1 LVVPGQLWASVPG
14 PVLSSVSEFCDM
26 NKIAKPLVV
35 FVAAGSLAFMAFAI
49 ALTAG
54 GPDWDAISK
63 SESFTRDFV
72 LTVSTGEQTA
82 YAVRHRRSDQQVSS
96 STVLAEVV
104 VAALQRQAQ
113 DLQTQVQQIQQET
126 ERKVP
131 LVPEIVRLKEQDE
144 KALAAR
150 SDVLEQELTNL
161 RTRESQMLAAQAEKS
176 AETQSV
182 MQVVVERRNEGF
194 RMKNLLELL
203 RTDAYVAQVQK
214 KALDDELIRLKEN
227 VRRLEKRNQ
236 QLKQTIS
243 TTYDQDKVSSNP

>member
-1 LVVPGQLWASVPG
+1 
-14 PVLSSVSEFCDM
+14 
-26 NKIAKPLVV
+26 
-35 FVAAGSLAFMAFAI
+35 
-49 ALTAG
+49 
-54 GPDWDAISK
+54 
-63 SESFTRDFV
+63 
-72 LTVSTGEQTA
+72 
-82 YAVRHRRSDQQVSS
+82 
-96 STVLAEVV
+96 VV